1 MVMLGE
7 IKYFMEIVDSLNM
20 NIINKLFGGDFRQY
34 YSTFLS
40 PYKQVFDE
48 RFPSSKNITENS
60 ICVYIEKYLISDVR
74 QIIREQRKELENSY
88 LKEEFICYRLT
99 KR

>member
-1 MVMLGE
+1 MLGE
-7 IKYFMEIVDSLNM
+7 IKSLIDIKNLIEIVGSINI

-34 YSTFLS
+34 YSTVLS

-60 ICVYIEKYLISDVR
+60 ICVYIEK
-74 QIIREQRKELENSY
+74 
-88 LKEEFICYRLT
+88 
-99 KR
+99 